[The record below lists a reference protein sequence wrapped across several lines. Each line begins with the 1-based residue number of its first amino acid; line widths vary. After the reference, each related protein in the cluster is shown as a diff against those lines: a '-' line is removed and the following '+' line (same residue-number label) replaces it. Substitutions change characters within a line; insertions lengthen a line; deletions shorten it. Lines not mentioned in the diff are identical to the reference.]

1 MGFLSKIKEQ
11 YDAVNA
17 QATAMADAAIPA
29 FIAPRSQEE
38 VDSLLAG
45 TGTIRAIAF
54 SKRHQVL
61 QPGERVGRMKV
72 DVRVRPRGPEGTLGE
87 EVWIKASVS
96 SWVADLIQPG
106 LDIPVER
113 DPATGKI
120 TQVASKQLTEELS
133 SRKAEAEAIRPG
145 WALDTDVQAAID
157 VPADI
162 AKALIGKNAAPS
174 LPAVSPPLASAAPS
188 SALASAADP
197 RPAPLGKVSWATAVA
212 VAAYLEVYPASSV
225 AEADAAGQIHG
236 VIPGTWAA
244 ERAAWDERIAAEP
257 QLAELWAWDV
267 SQAAKALRS

>member
-38 VDSLLAG
+38 VDALLAG

-54 SKRHQVL
+54 AKRHQVL

-72 DVRVRPRGPEGTLGE
+72 EVRLRPRGPEGTLGD
-87 EVWIKASVS
+87 EVWLKASVS

-113 DPATGKI
+113 DPATGKL
-120 TQVASKQLTEELS
+120 TQVASKQLTEELE
-133 SRKAEAEAIRPG
+133 SRKAEAEEMRPA
-145 WALDTDVQAAID
+145 WALDPDAQAAID
-157 VPADI
+157 LPADI
-162 AKALIGKNAAPS
+162 SKVLKGKGGAPATPS
-174 LPAVSPPLASAAPS
+174 PATHGPAPDAPPASAS
-188 SALASAADP
+188 EP
-197 RPAPLGKVSWATAVA
+197 RPAPPGKVSWETAVA
-212 VAAYLEVYPASSV
+212 VTAYLEAHPASSV
-225 AEADAAGQIHG
+225 AEADAAGQVHG

-244 ERAAWDERIAAEP
+244 ERAAWEERIGADP
-257 QLAELWAWDV
+257 NLRELFAWDV
-267 SQAAKALRS
+267 AQARKARG